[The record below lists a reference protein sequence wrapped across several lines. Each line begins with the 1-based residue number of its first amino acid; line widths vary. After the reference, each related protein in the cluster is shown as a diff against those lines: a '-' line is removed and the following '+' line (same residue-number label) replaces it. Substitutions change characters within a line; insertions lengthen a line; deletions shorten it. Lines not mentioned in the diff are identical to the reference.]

1 MLRMFVVAVS
11 LVICSVAAAQVLP
24 LADVKAKGGVQLSAD
39 DLKQLMP
46 GANVM
51 SVTLAGSTRR
61 WVNKADGTLVGS
73 TDGRGYSGGRTL
85 PASGE
90 GSWRLADNGTYCV
103 TIKWGVMV
111 PENWC
116 RYIFK
121 AGDKYYTFAAL
132 EDTARSWEFE
142 ISK

>member
-1 MLRMFVVAVS
+1 MLRMFGMVVS
-11 LVICSVAAAQVLP
+11 LLVCSVAAAQVLP

-46 GANVM
+46 GTTLM
-51 SVTLAGSTRR
+51 SVTPAGSTRR

-73 TDGRGYSGGRTL
+73 TDGRGYSGGRTQ
-85 PASGE
+85 PGSGD
-90 GSWRLADNGTYCV
+90 GTWRLSDNGAYCV

-132 EDTARSWEFE
+132 EDTARSWEVE